1 MTSHVRVGVAVLIIN
16 QGKVLLG
23 ERIGS
28 HGANTW
34 ATPGG
39 HLEMGESIESCAARE
54 VLEETGLEIS
64 AITQL
69 GYTNDIFDAAKHY
82 ITLYVTAMS
91 ESQDAAVMEVDKC
104 TQWQWFD
111 MTELPSPLFKPMN
124 NLLSNHDLMS
134 KLHNLINKN

>member
-16 QGKVLLG
+16 QGKILLG

-28 HGANTW
+28 HGAHTW

-39 HLEMGESIESCAARE
+39 HLEMGESIEACATRE

-64 AITQL
+64 SITQL

-82 ITLYVTAMS
+82 ITLYVTAKS
-91 ESQDAAVMEVDKC
+91 EGQEAAVMEVDKC

-111 MTELPSPLFKPMN
+111 MTKLPTPLFKPMN
-124 NLLSNHDLMS
+124 NLLNNQELMS
-134 KLHNLINKN
+134 KLNHVPKN